1 MRLETPSRHH
11 VTSLI
16 HAMHQ
21 ESNPQDEKL
30 CGISVV
36 ADKPLKNES
45 LPDAEIAARMDRAI
59 RRSLQM
65 PPKLHKDSRKPRRRK
80 VKAADA
86 KPETEPS

>member
-1 MRLETPSRHH
+1 M
-11 VTSLI
+11 
-16 HAMHQ
+16 
-21 ESNPQDEKL
+21 
-30 CGISVV
+30 

-65 PPKLHKDSRKPRRRK
+65 PPKLHKDSRKPRPRK
-80 VKAADA
+80 AKAAAA

>member
-1 MRLETPSRHH
+1 M
-11 VTSLI
+11 
-16 HAMHQ
+16 
-21 ESNPQDEKL
+21 
-30 CGISVV
+30 

-65 PPKLHKDSRKPRRRK
+65 PPKLHKDSRKPRHRK
-80 VKAADA
+80 AKAAAA